1 VIKSPARR
9 LNPAP
14 PTHKAC
20 GSSQQRGLRVMATTL
35 RCAASVAASGTHLA
49 LQQSGSYGA
58 RASGTT
64 VQLCSSSGGSLT
76 GTKLQATTSYR
87 RAPGRRASSFSV
99 TASVAEAA
107 SAEVE
112 LSAEQAELLQRRKAI
127 MQAEEQASGFVVTEV
142 DTTGHQD
149 WHAAKVLTVRDVAA
163 GVRCVTLET
172 EVSREVCRKHG

>member
-1 VIKSPARR
+1 
-9 LNPAP
+9 
-14 PTHKAC
+14 
-20 GSSQQRGLRVMATTL
+20 MATTL